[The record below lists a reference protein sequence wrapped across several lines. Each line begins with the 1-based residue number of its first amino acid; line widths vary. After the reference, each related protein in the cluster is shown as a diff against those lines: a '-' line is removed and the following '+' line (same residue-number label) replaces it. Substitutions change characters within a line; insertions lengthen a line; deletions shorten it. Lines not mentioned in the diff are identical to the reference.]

1 MSWDPWPPR
10 RLVLRTPRLELR
22 PDDDE
27 GLFEL
32 ADEARRGVHP
42 PELMPFLTAWTDDDP
57 ENRALSTVRWHW
69 EKRAAL
75 RPESWSLQFLV
86 RLDGRVVGTQALGA
100 TDFAVTRGVHT
111 GSWLGL
117 RHQRRGIG
125 TEMRAAVLMFA
136 FDHLGATHARSAAFV
151 DNPASLRVSEKL
163 GYRPD
168 GTQIIARRGKPA
180 DEVRLL
186 LERDLFRR
194 PDWALEVEG
203 LEACLPMFGV
213 SRG

>member
-1 MSWDPWPPR
+1 
-10 RLVLRTPRLELR
+10 LELR
-22 PDDDE
+22 PDDDA

-32 ADEARRGVHP
+32 ADEARRGVHA
-42 PELMPFLTAWTDDDP
+42 PELMPFVTAWTDDDP
-57 ENRALSTVRWHW
+57 ENRALNTLRWHW
-69 EKRAAL
+69 QKRAAL
-75 RPESWSLQFLV
+75 RPESWSLEFLV

-117 RHQRRGIG
+117 RHQGRGIG

-168 GTQIIARRGKPA
+168 GTEIIARRGKLA
-180 DEVRLL
+180 EDVRLL

-203 LEACLPMFGV
+203 LEACLPMLGV